1 MASLPAA
8 GPATPAITVK
18 RWALIGGF
26 TAALA
31 FTLPWLR
38 HADEPPPPLPP
49 ALRDE
54 PDVYMEAPVI
64 TQFGADGAIRYRLAA
79 AEMRQFDHERVATIA
94 APALLLYPR
103 DGGAPWHI
111 TSATG
116 ELREWEAD
124 AGDALAP
131 TMGRAASK
139 AERETAPAATPPED
153 PAAIDAEP
161 HGGSAATTGATGTTA
176 AQRQEKQPEA
186 QQEELLLRD
195 DVALRRDYADGRFV
209 TLKTAALRVHPARRR
224 ADTDQPV
231 IIETANSRTTAAG
244 FEGDLERGWM
254 QLYSAPSQRV
264 QVVALPNR
272 SNR

>member
-1 MASLPAA
+1 MASRPAA
-8 GPATPAITVK
+8 GPAPPAIAVK
-18 RWALIGGF
+18 RWAVIGGF
-26 TAALA
+26 AAALA
-31 FTLPWLR
+31 FALPWLR
-38 HADEPPPPLPP
+38 PADEAPEPLPP

-79 AEMRQFDHERVATIA
+79 AEIRQFDRERVATIA

-116 ELREWEAD
+116 ELREWAAS

-131 TMGRAASK
+131 TMGRAASE
-139 AERETAPAATPPED
+139 AERETALAAAAPED
-153 PAAIDAEP
+153 RAGINAEP
-161 HGGSAATTGATGTTA
+161 HEGTDGTGTGGATP
-176 AQRQEKQPEA
+176 AQKPGGQPEE

-209 TLKTAALRVHPARRR
+209 TLKTTALRVHPERQR

-231 IIETANSRTTAAG
+231 IIETASSRTTAAG